1 MLSWALDRLK
11 PMFCHSGTEDS
22 HLNTSRKRGFITKIL
37 VAWDGQ
43 PSRTRQLHLLPL
55 LPPGLLHVSA
65 GSMRM
70 LWFTPPPRGPLWTH
84 ITASPVSF
92 FTGHFGH
99 SDALCFMFF
108 SSHYWLLHSYYS
120 HFIFPERAISWILII
135 FWARLLASFR
145 TGWPCARWPSLA
157 TRPGRFTWMG
167 LQVHQSLTYSILGF

>member
-55 LPPGLLHVSA
+55 LPPGLIHVSA

-135 FWARLLASFR
+135 FFGPDCWPAFGLAGLVPGDHPWPLDLEDLLEWDFKY
-145 TGWPCARWPSLA
+145 TNP
-157 TRPGRFTWMG
+157 
-167 LQVHQSLTYSILGF
+167 